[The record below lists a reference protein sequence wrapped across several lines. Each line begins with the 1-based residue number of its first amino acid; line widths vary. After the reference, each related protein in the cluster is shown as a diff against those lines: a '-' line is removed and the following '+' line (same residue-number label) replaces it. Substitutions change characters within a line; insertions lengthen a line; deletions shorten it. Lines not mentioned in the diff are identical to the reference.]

1 MSDHYEL
8 LGVDPEASRDD
19 IRAAYR
25 ERLDALKV
33 DPNAKRQPSEA
44 QLAANRGE
52 TALLNS
58 AWHVLSDPFQR
69 QRYDANLAAGN
80 GTDADADDEDDADAE
95 AEPGRFRDR
104 MRVRAERTEAQGGRL
119 MPDPDAAPL
128 GRRLGAVAIDV
139 ISVVGIFRR
148 HLPRGRIAGEARGQ
162 RRGSRWVDRGL
173 VAGVRD
179 LLDRPHGSAR
189 PDLRAIA
196 RRGARRHTRGSGD
209 AELGYRGRRY
219 APICGLPIV
228 LGQLGPM
235 LALLVGLSFLFA
247 SNRVSLLDR
256 LAKTG
261 VIRAG

>member
-1 MSDHYEL
+1 VSDHYEL

-80 GTDADADDEDDADAE
+80 ATDADADDEDDTDPE

-139 ISVVGIFRR
+139 ISVVGIFAAIFLAVASQVKLEDSVGAVVGLTVGWVLVCGIYSIVPTVR
-148 HLPRGRIAGEARGQ
+148 RGQ
-162 RRGSRWVDRGL
+162 TFGQSL
-173 VAGVRD
+173 AGVRVVT
-179 LLDRPHGSAR
+179 LEDRATPN
-189 PDLRAIA
+189 
-196 RRGARRHTRGSGD
+196 
-209 AELGYRGRRY
+209 LGTAVVRY

-256 LAKTG
+256 LAKTR